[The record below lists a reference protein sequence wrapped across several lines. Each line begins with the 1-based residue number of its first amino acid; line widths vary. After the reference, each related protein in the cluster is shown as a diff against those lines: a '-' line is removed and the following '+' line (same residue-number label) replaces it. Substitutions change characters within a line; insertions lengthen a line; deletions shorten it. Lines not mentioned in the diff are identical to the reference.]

1 MESTKA
7 SHSCWFIPSVFVSLF
22 ALFFITIL
30 PIFSYGKSQPDSAC
44 FMKLADKWEI
54 DKDLPANALLVSLQ
68 GIVNKK
74 APNIYFIYPK
84 NWPYTFTQS
93 ILDYYQTKRKIHFTE
108 IDSLEQALDL
118 FHQYVKGYIVWD
130 KSVRTS
136 LVVAFTLSGL
146 ENAVVVSEEYIPL
159 AEKYGLK
166 PIHDFRGQFKGMND
180 YQIYKWAYDNYWD
193 RCSKDFIVYMGG
205 VYGNKMQAG
214 IADFGIY
221 KHAFFTDLSCNP
233 KDTVEYRFANK
244 LFSEMHPMS
253 MMLGWH
259 SYKKDS
265 EGQFAT
271 LTSHYGMRIE
281 GLNTMPNLS
290 FNNQIPITKGYKF
303 KNNHYIKPGKK
314 YKAKKKIYVACI
326 QTDGLGIGAWL
337 KPGRGEIP
345 YAWEVPLNWIWLA
358 PAMLQYFYDMAT
370 PKDYFIG
377 ALSGPGY
384 MYPKAVPRKYLP
396 KLVAKAYKM
405 MKQLDLE
412 VFETMDYSQGNRY
425 VGNVDLPKDIV
436 DVYYKNMPGAIG
448 FINGYGAANT
458 RDIRNGKPFL
468 SYEYYL
474 SPTRQDSS
482 VVEDLQELM
491 VLNKIR
497 PYFLLIHVRESSDIK
512 RVKTLLDTFGNKIEL
527 VPLDVFLKL
536 SASNPT
542 FKTRF
547 LDDVVGK
554 N

>member
-1 MESTKA
+1 MKSTKA
-7 SHSCWFIPSVFVSLF
+7 SPSCWFMPPVFVSLF
-22 ALFFITIL
+22 TLFFITIL

-44 FMKLADKWEI
+44 FMKLADQWEI
-54 DKDLPANALLVSLQ
+54 DKNLPANALLVSLQ
-68 GIVNKK
+68 GIANKK

-93 ILDYYQTKRKIHFTE
+93 ILDYYQTKRKIHFAE

-136 LVVAFTLSGL
+136 LVIAFTLSGL
-146 ENAVVVSEEYIPL
+146 KNGIVVSEEYIPL

-193 RCSKDFIVYMGG
+193 QCSKDFIVYMGG

-221 KHAFFTDLSCNP
+221 KHAFFTDLSCDP

-253 MMLGWH
+253 MVMGWH

-265 EGQFAT
+265 EGQFAR
-271 LTSHYGMRIE
+271 LTSHYGLRVE

-290 FNNQIPITKGYKF
+290 YNNQIPVTKGYKF
-303 KNNHYIKPGKK
+303 KNNHYIKRGKK
-314 YKAKKKIYVACI
+314 YKAKKKIYAACI

-412 VFETMDYSQGNRY
+412 VFEIMDYSQGNRY

-436 DVYYKNMPGAIG
+436 DIYYKNMPDAIG

-512 RVKTLLDTFGNKIEL
+512 RVKTLLDTFDDKIEL

-547 LDDVVGK
+547 LDDVVGR